1 MDDINDKQKSI
12 VIRSLS
18 QMLQTVEHSF
28 YKKIEEKKRQEKLN
42 KIISSTSEVFKKA
55 KE

>member
-28 YKKIEEKKRQEKLN
+28 YKKIEEKN
-42 KIISSTSEVFKKA
+42 DKKNLI
-55 KE
+55 K